1 MNVQTIQGYANAYL
15 VNGTVLI
22 DAGID
27 PTHLAGRDFGSGG
40 SSGSSGSIKSVGSTE
55 SLESIELII
64 LTHCHFD
71 HTCAASAIAAISGSE
86 IAIHE
91 SDARLLGDDRAT
103 ASVLFGRRA
112 PQITP
117 DILLYGGEL
126 FEFDDLLLEVLH
138 TPGHTPGGI
147 CIYESGTKS
156 LFSGDTIFPDGGI
169 GRCDLGGDI
178 SDLIRSTEL
187 LTTLDVDTLYPGHFN
202 ASSVD
207 VSSQIGL
214 SSANAREL
222 EL

>member
-1 MNVQTIQGYANAYL
+1 MNVQTMQGYANAYL

-27 PTHLAGRDFGSGG
+27 PTCLTGRD
-40 SSGSSGSIKSVGSTE
+40 SGSSGSIGSDESIESIE

-91 SDARLLGDDRAT
+91 SDARLLGDDHAT
-103 ASVLFGRRA
+103 ASILFGRRA

-156 LFSGDTIFPDGGI
+156 LFSGDTIFPGGGI

-187 LTTLDVDTLYPGHFN
+187 LTTLDVDMLYPGHFN
-202 ASSVD
+202 TSFVD
-207 VSSQIGL
+207 VSSQIEL

-222 EL
+222 AL